1 MRGLREINPYQL
13 HHKAKKCLLMRTA
26 TKSMNTR
33 LPKKSRARRK
43 SKNIQEK
50 SQKKGAIQEPVPNVK
65 FPKEKVSDSETRR
78 KKMILVEI

>member
-1 MRGLREINPYQL
+1 
-13 HHKAKKCLLMRTA
+13 MRTA

-50 SQKKGAIQEPVPNVK
+50 SQKKGAIQEPAPNVK
-65 FPKEKVSDSETRR
+65 LPKEKVSDSETRR